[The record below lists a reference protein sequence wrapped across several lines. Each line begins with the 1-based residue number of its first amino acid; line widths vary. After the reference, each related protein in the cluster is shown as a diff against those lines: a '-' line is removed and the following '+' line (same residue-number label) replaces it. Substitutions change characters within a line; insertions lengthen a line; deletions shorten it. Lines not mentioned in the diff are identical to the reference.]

1 MTSTGHSRY
10 VYIDNRHAVSSPHN
24 QPHALMPSSARW
36 WCNILFGTDDCITSL
51 QFLCHLSSLHLHRH
65 ARTHTN
71 THTSSSTALTL
82 PEQLSSFPPTALQSS
97 PEKENGAPFETAPL
111 LRQRSSIL
119 TVFFSPPLPVHLLC
133 EGFSNRRV
141 HFIGLERKHHH
152 PSDTLKLHYFTHW
165 VVLTWRWNVCERA
178 AHRFR
183 SKPVLWITK
192 LT

>member
-1 MTSTGHSRY
+1 MLFPHHITRSMLLCQVQHADDAISCSVQMIASPAYSSSVICPPYTYTHTPLHPQLWRY
-10 VYIDNRHAVSSPHN
+10 
-24 QPHALMPSSARW
+24 PSSWAHSHPQPR
-36 WCNILFGTDDCITSL
+36 NPPLK
-51 QFLCHLSSLHLHRH
+51 RK
-65 ARTHTN
+65 
-71 THTSSSTALTL
+71 TALHVRRL
-82 PEQLSSFPPTALQSS
+82 HCWD
-97 PEKENGAPFETAPL
+97 GD
-111 LRQRSSIL
+111 LR
-119 TVFFSPPLPVHLLC
+119 FSLYFLFLPLPVHLLC

-152 PSDTLKLHYFTHW
+152 PSDTLKLHYSTHW